1 MKVSLNTIR
10 EVVVF
15 HTHKTTV
22 ETITQLELVS
32 SENPSLFWSNGILF
46 NISVPSQG
54 ESFIKQTEGI
64 FYIDTL
70 TWAISNKITQTRDS
84 NNMIVL
90 VIDVTGHSIFD
101 VLIKSLKENNID

>member
-1 MKVSLNTIR
+1 VKVSLSTIR
-10 EVVVF
+10 ELIVF
-15 HTHKTTV
+15 SVHKTTV

-32 SENPSLFWSNGILF
+32 SENPSLYWNNGILF

-70 TWAISNKITQTRDS
+70 TYAVSEKIDQTKV
-84 NNMIVL
+84 NGMIVS

-101 VLIKSLKENNID
+101 VLTKSLDENNHD

>member
-1 MKVSLNTIR
+1 MKVSLNTIK

-32 SENPSLFWSNGILF
+32 SENPSLYWNDGILF
-46 NISVPSQG
+46 NILVPSQG
-54 ESFIKQTEGI
+54 ESFIKQTDGI

-70 TWAISNKITQTRDS
+70 TYTISEKIDQTKV
-84 NNMIVL
+84 NGMIVS
-90 VIDVTGHSIFD
+90 VIDMTGHSIFD
-101 VLIKSLKENNID
+101 ILTKSLKENNHD